1 MQPLPLT
8 IYIPDGWPEIPGQPD
23 ITPGY
28 GAAISVNGTSYP
40 LARGTKSGVNYLGYK
55 NGNNVIQL
63 TMQQLQEL
71 ARDAAGRALNQNDT
85 TTMKNGFSAYTNLVD
100 NIRRLLATTRGN
112 NDGHNAVYA
121 INVDLKQAV
130 AKNGYALDKADGT
143 LELVK
148 RSASISGIGSLTYG
162 DTDGTIKTWDGQV
175 QGLADGSQ
183 ITYNTSIKDGSA
195 YTRDRGSRNTAN
207 HGTYADSVDFNDITI
222 TDAEGHVIS
231 ADANYDLST
240 TGTIQV
246 NKAKLII
253 DTAGNTREYG
263 QAAEVTS
270 DIAGAASIRHAD
282 TAVVNG
288 DTAADIL
295 AEMGLYT
302 TSDALVTTAGGQRT
316 NHVGSYDLTAH
327 FTDTSNYEVSAG
339 VTGKE
344 ILTPKTIYAEVTG
357 SGSDFDHIAWQ
368 VVRNPES
375 QLVNGDQ
382 GVFQYGLG
390 PVISRKDQLF
400 GVDITMNGR
409 YPP

>member
-1 MQPLPLT
+1 
-8 IYIPDGWPEIPGQPD
+8 
-23 ITPGY
+23 
-28 GAAISVNGTSYP
+28 
-40 LARGTKSGVNYLGYK
+40 
-55 NGNNVIQL
+55 
-63 TMQQLQEL
+63 MQQLQEL

-112 NDGHNAVYA
+112 NDGYNAVYA
-121 INVDLKQAV
+121 MNVDLKQAV

-207 HGTYADSVDFNDITI
+207 HGAYADSVDFNDITI
-222 TDAEGHVIS
+222 TDVEGHVIS

-288 DTAADIL
+288 DTAADQPCGIL
-295 AEMGLYT
+295 
-302 TSDALVTTAGGQRT
+302 
-316 NHVGSYDLTAH
+316 
-327 FTDTSNYEVSAG
+327 
-339 VTGKE
+339 
-344 ILTPKTIYAEVTG
+344 
-357 SGSDFDHIAWQ
+357 
-368 VVRNPES
+368 
-375 QLVNGDQ
+375 
-382 GVFQYGLG
+382 
-390 PVISRKDQLF
+390 
-400 GVDITMNGR
+400 
-409 YPP
+409 